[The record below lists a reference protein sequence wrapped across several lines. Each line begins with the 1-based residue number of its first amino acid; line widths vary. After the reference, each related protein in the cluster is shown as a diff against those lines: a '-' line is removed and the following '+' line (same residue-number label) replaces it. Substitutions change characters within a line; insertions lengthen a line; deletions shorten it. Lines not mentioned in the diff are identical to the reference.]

1 MKLTHDTV
9 TAILSVVLIAT
20 TCAVLLVGGL
30 NMSPVSHSQHG
41 PVDVTTYTHD

>member
-1 MKLTHDTV
+1 MKLTHNTV

-20 TCAVLLVGGL
+20 TCTVLLVGGL

-41 PVDVTTYTHD
+41 PVDVTASTHD